1 MVPVIWRVPLTC
13 KFGNILFYL
22 AAGSNIESRQ
32 KKKPKESL
40 SATLMGDR
48 Q

>member
-1 MVPVIWRVPLTC
+1 MVPVIWRVPLTF